1 MTIVS
6 VVSLVSVAVS
16 IRCILV
22 ILSSVHSASGVL
34 GVSVR
39 CFGDLSACSA
49 SGILGICSCICE
61 VLW

>member
-1 MTIVS
+1 MTIMP
-6 VVSLVSVAVS
+6 VVSLVSIAVS

-22 ILSSVHSASGVL
+22 NLSSVHSASGVL

-49 SGILGICSCICE
+49 SGILGICE